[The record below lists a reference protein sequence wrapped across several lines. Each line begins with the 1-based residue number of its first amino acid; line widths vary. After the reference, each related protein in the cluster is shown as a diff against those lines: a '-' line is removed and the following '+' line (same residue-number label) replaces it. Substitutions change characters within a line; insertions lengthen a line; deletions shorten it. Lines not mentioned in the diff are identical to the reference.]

1 MRDPFGLAAPVF
13 IVVCLLKGDFFYWW
27 RRKVSTYLPPLGGR
41 CQELGRE
48 NARPSACSQ
57 RPEVLVSFPTRRH
70 CGLVPFHNKNFR
82 TACFCFTLIGA
93 LKASSEGRA
102 LGTLFARYTA
112 ISHDLPKEDALDKQ
126 QHLQQTRR
134 RIDNMSQN
142 TSSTNFPGTTGT
154 SSSSTGSTTGNS
166 GTGAATATGLAQTA
180 QEYGEKISEAASQAK
195 DYVSDKV
202 TIVGDKLKE
211 LQNADLGEI
220 AENAKDYARKNPG
233 QAILISAAAGLL
245 LGLIIRGR
253 R

>member
-1 MRDPFGLAAPVF
+1 
-13 IVVCLLKGDFFYWW
+13 
-27 RRKVSTYLPPLGGR
+27 
-41 CQELGRE
+41 
-48 NARPSACSQ
+48 
-57 RPEVLVSFPTRRH
+57 
-70 CGLVPFHNKNFR
+70 
-82 TACFCFTLIGA
+82 
-93 LKASSEGRA
+93 
-102 LGTLFARYTA
+102 
-112 ISHDLPKEDALDKQ
+112 
-126 QHLQQTRR
+126 
-134 RIDNMSQN
+134 MSQN
-142 TSSTNFPGTTGT
+142 TPSTNFPATTGTTG
-154 SSSSTGSTTGNS
+154 SST

-245 LGLIIRGR
+245 VGLIIRGR